1 MEISNEYWSQALIDL
16 YPNVTIIRGDV
27 PMDAQRNVVS
37 YDTDAVNQKASELES
52 NDISIKEARE
62 AVRASA
68 LQKLVANAG
77 LTAEE
82 ASELVKL

>member
-37 YDTDAVNQKASELES
+37 YDADAVNQKASELES